1 MNAAYFNAAVPEP
14 FRILGLSLKPLS
26 LGRYRLLKRFD
37 CAFVADENRM
47 PTFSDLILGL
57 LICSMRCDEFLAWA
71 ESDAFMKDV
80 RRWGRKV
87 SPKPWIGKIPWLGKW
102 WREKHSFNVI
112 HKMRLF
118 KRYIDEAQ
126 KIPAYWD
133 LTGGG
138 ATSASHWSQG
148 VEVSLRAEV
157 GWDLDEINEAPLSK
171 ALADHFKFL
180 ENKGAIQLIS
190 DEEMAQ
196 AKANAEV
203 MAKFMAASVAATA
216 PGGAG
221 ASPAVAGSPSGER
234 GEHGP

>member
-1 MNAAYFNAAVPEP
+1 MNAAYFNAAFPEP

-37 CAFVADENRM
+37 CAFAAEDSRM

-71 ESDAFMKDV
+71 ESDNFMTDV

-87 SPKPWIGKIPWLGKW
+87 SPRPWVGKLPWVGRW

-133 LTGGG
+133 ETGGG
-138 ATSASHWSQG
+138 ATSAAHWSQG

-157 GWDLDEINEAPLSK
+157 GWSLEEINEAPLSK

-180 ENKGAIQLIS
+180 ENKGAIRLIS
-190 DEEMAQ
+190 EEEVAQ
-196 AKANAEV
+196 QKANDEV
-203 MAKFMAASVAATA
+203 MAKFMK
-216 PGGAG
+216 
-221 ASPAVAGSPSGER
+221 AVAGGHSTP
-234 GEHGP
+234 HP